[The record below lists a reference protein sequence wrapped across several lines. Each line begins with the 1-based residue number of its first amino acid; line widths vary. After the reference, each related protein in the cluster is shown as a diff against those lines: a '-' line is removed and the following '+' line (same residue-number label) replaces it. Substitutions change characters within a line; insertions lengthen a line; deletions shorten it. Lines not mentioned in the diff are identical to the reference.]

1 MQLWCDNTAVIHITI
16 NLVFHERTK
25 HIEMDCYYV
34 REKVKEGVIDL
45 KHISTKTQIADIFTK
60 AWSIMSCS
68 PSYVWLP
75 PTHSLRGSVGMC

>member
-1 MQLWCDNTAVIHITI
+1 MQLWCENTAVIHITN

-25 HIEMDCYYV
+25 HIEMDCYYI

-60 AWSIMSCS
+60 VQCLECFFN
-68 PSYVWLP
+68 VTFNLFF
-75 PTHSLRGSVGMC
+75 